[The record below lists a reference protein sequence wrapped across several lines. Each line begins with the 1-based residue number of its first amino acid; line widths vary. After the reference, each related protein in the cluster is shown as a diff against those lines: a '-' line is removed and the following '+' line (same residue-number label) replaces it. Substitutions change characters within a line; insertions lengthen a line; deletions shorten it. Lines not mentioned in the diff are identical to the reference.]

1 MGRLNNLYKRT
12 YNLSLERDEEY
23 FRCVEDYY
31 FTEEFQSMKPYIQH
45 GSIDRIQHIN
55 SVAYMSYRIAK
66 KLKLDY
72 YKTARGAL
80 LHDLFYYD
88 WHDPDPSHRLHGYF
102 HPGFAL
108 NNARALSKKNELE
121 LTSLEENIIKRHMF
135 PLTVVPPKFK
145 ESLLVCLVDKYVA
158 TKEIIICSS
167 EKRSKKF
174 FTEIESKV
182 K

>member
-1 MGRLNNLYKRT
+1 MKRLQHLYKKSFC
-12 YNLSLERDEEY
+12 LSEETDKE
-23 FRCVEDYY
+23 FFDCVRDYY
-31 FTEEFQSMKPYIQH
+31 YTQEFQSLDKSIQH
-45 GSIDRIQHIN
+45 GSITLIQHIK
-55 SVAYMSYRIAK
+55 SVAYLSYRISK
-66 KLKLDY
+66 KLNLDFC
-72 YKTARGAL
+72 KTARGAL

-108 NNARALSKKNELE
+108 KNARELSAKNNLE
-121 LTSLEENIIKRHMF
+121 LSEIEENIIYRHMF
-135 PLTVVPPKFK
+135 PLTVIPPKYK

-174 FTEIESKV
+174 FGEIKESK
-182 K
+182 

>member
-1 MGRLNNLYKRT
+1 LGKVHELYKET
-12 YNLSLERDEEY
+12 YCLSEEKDKE
-23 FRCVEDYY
+23 FFDCVKDYY

-55 SVAYMSYRIAK
+55 SVSYMSYRLAK
-66 KLKLDY
+66 KLKLDFY
-72 YKTARGAL
+72 RTARGAL

-108 NNARALSKKNELE
+108 KNARELSRKNQLE
-121 LTSLEENIIKRHMF
+121 LSLLEENIIQRHMF
-135 PLTVVPPKFK
+135 PLTVIPPKYK
-145 ESLLVCLVDKYVA
+145 ESILVCLVDKYVA
-158 TKEIIICSS
+158 TKEMIICSS

-174 FTEIESKV
+174 FDEVERTV